1 MGRSLRSEQCEKRYR
16 RFWIVF
22 FASLLP
28 QAVLG
33 AVLFLGAVLRLNVH
47 PLAECLLSFYRLFI
61 PFAEWLA
68 NTLGMPSGGLDG
80 LASFAFVVFV
90 TPFTGAVLYSF
101 VVAYLVYFVTVMSGG
116 GQR

>member
-28 QAVLG
+28 QAALG
-33 AVLFLGAVLRLNVH
+33 AALFLGAALRFNVD
-47 PLAECLLSFYRLFI
+47 PLAEFLLSFYRLII
-61 PFAEWLA
+61 PLAEWLA
-68 NTLGMPSGGLDG
+68 NALGVPSGGLEG
-80 LASFAFVVFV
+80 LASFAFIVLI
-90 TPFTGAVLYSF
+90 TPFIGAVLYSL
-101 VVAYLVYFVTVMSGG
+101 VVAYLVYFVTVMSRG